1 MVNPNIDLVV
11 KLEEKIDL
19 LVERY
24 RTEKEEN
31 RMLRGQISQ
40 LAHQLEEASSSY
52 SSLEEK
58 FNNLKISKSLEASS
72 EDVHETKVRINQIVR
87 EIDKCIALLNR

>member
-1 MVNPNIDLVV
+1 MVNPNIDFVV

-24 RTEKEEN
+24 QTEKEEN
-31 RMLRGQISQ
+31 RMLRSQITQ
-40 LAHQLEEASSSY
+40 LTHQFEEISSSY
-52 SSLEEK
+52 ATLEER
-58 FNNLKISKSLEASS
+58 FNNSKISRSLEASS
-72 EDVHETKVRINQIVR
+72 EDIHETKVRINQIVR

>member
-11 KLEEKIDL
+11 TLEEKIDQ
-19 LVERY
+19 LVDRY
-24 RTEKEEN
+24 KSEKEEN
-31 RMLRGQISQ
+31 RILRSQISQ
-40 LAHQLEEASSSY
+40 LTVQLEKSNSSYAQLEER
-52 SSLEEK
+52 

>member
-31 RMLRGQISQ
+31 RMLRGQITQ
-40 LAHQLEEASSSY
+40 LTRQLEEASSSHA
-52 SSLEEK
+52 SLEEK
-58 FNNLKISKSLEASS
+58 FNNLKISKSLEVSS
-72 EDVHETKVRINQIVR
+72 EDVHETRVRINQIVR

>member
-1 MVNPNIDLVV
+1 MINPNIDIVV

-24 RTEKEEN
+24 RAEKEEN
-31 RMLRGQISQ
+31 RMLKNQITQLSDQ
-40 LAHQLEEASSSY
+40 LAHGVSSY
-52 SSLEEK
+52 SSLEEDYNK
-58 FNNLKISKSLEASS
+58 LKIARTIEASTA
-72 EDVHETKVRINQIVR
+72 DVRDTKLRINQIVR